1 MFVGF
6 TAIFS
11 FSSSSSSL
19 SSSSSS
25 RLHNLLKPTVWQEFT
40 PLAVQHNAVNLGQGF
55 PDWPTPKPFK
65 DFLNDAV
72 NADFNQYARSPGDL
86 SLVNALSNHYSPLM
100 NRDIDPLNEIAVTVG
115 ATEAIYSALQAN
127 IQPGRGDEVVI
138 LEPCFDIYPVQ
149 VQLAGGI
156 SKYVPLDY
164 NTSRGQW
171 EVDMES
177 LTKVLSEN
185 TKIIILNTPH
195 NPTGKVFTKEELL
208 HIFEIIKSYPNIIII
223 MDEVYEKLVYDNK
236 QHTYMS
242 SLHNDIWNRTI
253 TVSSAG
259 KTFSATGWKV
269 GWCLGPKHLIEPIVS
284 INQWIH
290 FSVSTPTQVAVA
302 NILEFC
308 EKPYFEDGNN
318 YDDSVDDTH
327 DEVCTYKNYYE
338 YICKQYEEK
347 RNHLAESLK
356 VSNLTPLVPEG
367 GFFIM
372 TDISSVDSSNLLD
385 VYKEE
390 PLARAGSGQ
399 APKDWAF
406 SRWMTVERGVASI
419 PSSAFYHTALP
430 TNSYS
435 RFAFCK
441 SLGSLEEAR
450 RRLQRSAVLE
460 GGKPAST

>member
-1 MFVGF
+1 
-6 TAIFS
+6 
-11 FSSSSSSL
+11 
-19 SSSSSS
+19 
-25 RLHNLLKPTVWQEFT
+25 
-40 PLAVQHNAVNLGQGF
+40 
-55 PDWPTPKPFK
+55 
-65 DFLNDAV
+65 
-72 NADFNQYARSPGDL
+72 
-86 SLVNALSNHYSPLM
+86 
-100 NRDIDPLNEIAVTVG
+100 
-115 ATEAIYSALQAN
+115 
-127 IQPGRGDEVVI
+127 
-138 LEPCFDIYPVQ
+138 
-149 VQLAGGI
+149 
-156 SKYVPLDY
+156 
-164 NTSRGQW
+164 
-171 EVDMES
+171 MES
-177 LTKVLSEN
+177 HYHQVK
-185 TKIIILNTPH
+185 
-195 NPTGKVFTKEELL
+195 
-208 HIFEIIKSYPNIIII
+208 
-223 MDEVYEKLVYDNK
+223 
-236 QHTYMS
+236 
-242 SLHNDIWNRTI
+242 R
-253 TVSSAG
+253 
-259 KTFSATGWKV
+259 KTFSATMESWL
-269 GWCLGPKHLIEPIVS
+269 CLGPKHLIEPIVS

-290 FSVSTPTQVAVA
+290 LSVSTPIQVAVA

-318 YDDSVDDTH
+318 YDDSVDDTQ

-390 PLARAGSGQ
+390 PLARAGSAGL
-399 APKDWAF
+399 KDWAF
-406 SRWMTVERGVASI
+406 SRWMTVERGLPI